1 MLQAH
6 VVTGLVFSLFCAE
19 IQIIFG
25 TVLWTCRPKFDYQ
38 PGAADK
44 AD

>member
-6 VVTGLVFSLFCAE
+6 VVTGLVFCAE